1 MYARLGKHTQ
11 WQTLWSNY
19 KIGVSL
25 RCWDQLWE
33 VAWEKETLGGFGMN
47 IVDIFLTGKLF
58 GNNHAE
64 LFERSNPPEHCP
76 LDGDWGTQADL

>member
-1 MYARLGKHTQ
+1 
-11 WQTLWSNY
+11 
-19 KIGVSL
+19 
-25 RCWDQLWE
+25 
-33 VAWEKETLGGFGMN
+33 MN